1 MFHALGT
8 QYALMLTGKGG
19 QQASLCCLHRTDG
32 FPASLRHCAAFLTL
46 AMVPFPF
53 LFFKNGHKYRKGSK
67 FANTE

>member
-8 QYALMLTGKGG
+8 QYALMLTGEAQKRKHAILGVLDFLTIPPF
-19 QQASLCCLHRTDG
+19 SR
-32 FPASLRHCAAFLTL
+32 AAFLTL